1 MNAQRTV
8 LEVDL
13 APVAG
18 RRFQPTGF
26 PDLGAAEFD
35 SADGSKALLVGSAQ
49 SMANPLEATT
59 WDDARADQ
67 VEQLAELPYVRIAD
81 DAWTFLSSSRIG
93 AHPRGA
99 AHGTTGPLRG

>member
-1 MNAQRTV
+1 MNARRTV

-13 APVAG
+13 EPFAG

-35 SADGSKALLVGSAQ
+35 VADGTKALLVESAQ
-49 SMANPLEATT
+49 SMANRLEATT

-67 VEQLAELPYVRIAD
+67 VEALAALPVCAR
-81 DAWTFLSSSRIG
+81 RE
-93 AHPRGA
+93 P
-99 AHGTTGPLRG
+99 